1 MKMQKG
7 KATKEIAEIKALL
20 ELKKTFSLQ
29 RLMHDYNEIKN
40 QPVPLFGVSAIP
52 IKDNMYEWHGN
63 IKASADNIYKGAVL
77 HFKFMFPKDYP
88 ISPPKIYLL
97 NREFNH
103 PNVMYDK
110 SICLDMLVKGKND
123 YKGWKSGYTVLSI
136 LLQLQNFFF
145 DVDDTFLK
153 KSKEE
158 MAKITDQIEKC
169 NEFKC
174 SECEHKGSSNPYPPF
189 LSKVEDNSIYK
200 LSEEQYKKLKFE
212 ELCCYHRKTNFRES
226 PLGLGISVS
235 KVSRTGEIKGV
246 EPCFDFVS
254 FKSYTKERLRTAFNG
269 KRFTHWFPLYFG
281 ENKEKVLRGITRAI
295 SMIVKGNAKSFSEDL
310 ILKCMPKFFNYVC
323 LNIISEK
330 VHNSSRAIQIL
341 IYLFRILLLLSE
353 AYPNLKKMCNENIDK
368 FIKDE
373 KNRVKEVTPSLGDLL
388 VMLSI
393 SDFTIEDLLPA
404 YIGEGMDRQIFWILQ
419 EIKEFE
425 KLINSSEIDN
435 VRAKICYKTG
445 IVSEQLLLF
454 YYYFLKKL
462 IYKDCKNLDEFAKKL
477 DSNYGN
483 LTDNECDLHRKE
495 ISKILKID
503 NFNDYYKYMNLTPP
517 TEKELNE
524 KLKNAFQNSLKKGY
538 HGNDQVRFVPDEKE
552 QSNIYLSKYPK
563 LSELEKDGKLL
574 DANDN
579 KWKELCEKF
588 DIVQLFKYSHVNE
601 EITPLKIIQFQ
612 RENLDKELF
621 FEIEVPVKEKDCVNE
636 IITKKKFKKKDE
648 DEVIIEKMN
657 FKQLYLKLYF
667 EDYIKFFPH
676 ICEFKELYSI
686 IDKVKDDIIHFTF
699 YIDTLSNLKS
709 DWNYVRVIL
718 SKLVN
723 LKYLEL
729 VFKNAVGIKL
739 LKNMMKGF
747 TNSLKSN
754 CLIEHLKI
762 RVNPSCSLYSTK
774 DLNILTI
781 LDKLPNL
788 KVLDLEKVKI
798 DKNCSLRIRNH
809 LYYYKKIVVLNIN
822 NCGIND
828 DMAKEIADGIM
839 KAKSLEKLYIANN
852 NMNKGLSNILYNL
865 AFQPSI
871 KVIDISLN
879 TSCDKFETAT
889 SLYKLLKMSQ
899 TIEYLICSNISSLN
913 NYLKE
918 DFFYSLGD
926 SNSLSYLDL
935 SSSGNFSNI
944 RLLGNAIS
952 FNGLKNGSLKYIDIS
967 FTSLN
972 YSYFVQLI
980 ESLEVCESEHF
991 SWYGFQLNTNI
1002 SKDSHDYYKKT
1013 FNCNLE
1019 TLILNGSNLTTYDNV
1034 NDIKNTNFINRFKI
1048 LLNKSKQ
1055 LDTLIFNNC
1064 TFNKYFFDIITNALQ
1079 DENQLKY
1086 LSLSHSNI
1094 HGETLKSF
1102 LNAFK
1107 IKDKKETNPHF
1118 HIEALNLSC
1127 NLLGYSGI
1135 EGLCQVLKTN
1145 KTIKYLNLYH
1155 NLFDVNGA
1163 RRIGEILKENTTLE
1177 KLDIGYNRIRNV
1189 GFNSIMDGIKENN
1202 NIKLKYLG
1210 VKYNFIRNNSLESN
1224 LDNLNSKTTIPLEEI
1239 ELKKNPFT
1247 DEFINKF
1254 YKDKFNSYTKKLK
1267 LDIFQ
1272 NLYYLNPERLERTV
1286 WMSAGNISEKLIYNE
1301 LLKKEKEI
1309 IKTKQSHLG
1318 IPLYIRKIRGRK
1330 VGQKKNS
1337 TPNDLFVEFIV
1348 PNSVNRMLNIAGASN
1363 FKINN
1368 KRIRCFKAGTKP
1380 DFMLVKKRIHC

>member
-1 MKMQKG
+1 MKSQK
-7 KATKEIAEIKALL
+7 KNVKDIAEIKALL
-20 ELKKTFSLQ
+20 DLKKTFSLQ
-29 RLMHDYNEIKN
+29 RLMHDYKEIKD
-40 QPVPLFGVSAIP
+40 QPIPLFGVSAVP

-63 IKASADNIYKGAVL
+63 IKASAENIYKGAVL
-77 HFKFMFPKDYP
+77 HFKFIFPKDYP

-103 PNVMYDK
+103 PNVMPDR

-145 DVDDTFLK
+145 DVDDNFLK
-153 KSKEE
+153 KNEEE
-158 MAKITDQIEKC
+158 MKKIADQIEKC
-169 NEFKC
+169 SEFKC
-174 SECEHKGSSNPYPPF
+174 TDCDHKGSSNPYPQF
-189 LSKVEDNSIYK
+189 LSKIEDNSIYK

-226 PLGLGISVS
+226 PLGLGIRVS

-281 ENKEKVLRGITRAI
+281 ENKEKFLKGVTGAI

-323 LNIISEK
+323 LNILSEK

-341 IYLFRILLLLSE
+341 IYLYRILLLLSE
-353 AYPNLKKMCNENIDK
+353 TYPNLKTLCNQNIEK

-373 KNRVKEVTPSLGDLL
+373 KNRIKEVTPSLGDLL
-388 VMLSI
+388 VMLTI
-393 SDFTIEDLLPA
+393 SDYKIEDLLPA
-404 YIGEGMDRQIFWILQ
+404 YIGEQMDRQIFWILQ

-435 VRAKICYKTG
+435 VRAKVCYKTG
-445 IVSEQLLLF
+445 IVSEHLLLF

-462 IYKDCKNLDEFAKKL
+462 IYKDCKDLDEFAKKL

-483 LTDNECDLHRKE
+483 LTDTELDLHREE
-495 ISKILKID
+495 INKILKID
-503 NFNDYYKYMNLTPP
+503 NFDDFYKYMNLTPP

-538 HGNDQVRFVPDEKE
+538 HGNDQVRFVPNNEE
-552 QSNIYLSKYPK
+552 QSKIYLSKYPK

-601 EITPLKIIQFQ
+601 EITPLKIIRFQ
-612 RENLDKELF
+612 RENLDNELF
-621 FEIEVPVKEKDCVNE
+621 FDINVPVKEKDCVNE
-636 IITKKKFKKKDE
+636 IITKRKYKKKDE
-648 DEVIIEKMN
+648 DEVIIEKMT

-676 ICEFKELYSI
+676 ICGFKELYEI
-686 IDKVKDDIIHFTF
+686 IDKIKDDLIHFTF

-718 SKLVN
+718 SKLIN

-729 VFKNAVGIKL
+729 IFKNRVDIKL
-739 LKNMMKGF
+739 LKNLMKGF

-762 RVNPSCSLYSTK
+762 RVNPTYSLYSSK

-788 KVLDLEKVKI
+788 KVLDLEKVNL
-798 DKNCSLRIRNH
+798 DKNSSLRIRNH
-809 LYYYKKIVVLNIN
+809 LYYYKKIVVLNISS
-822 NCGIND
+822 CGIND

-839 KAKSLEKLYIANN
+839 KAKSLEKLYIGNN

-871 KVIDISLN
+871 KVIDISKN
-879 TSCDKFETAT
+879 NSCDKYETAT

-899 TIEYLICSNISSLN
+899 TIEYLICSNISALN
-913 NYLKE
+913 NSLKE

-926 SNSLSYLDL
+926 SNSLCYLDL
-935 SSSGNFSNI
+935 SSSGNFTNI

-972 YSYFVQLI
+972 YNSFISLI
-980 ESLEVCESEHF
+980 QSLEVCESDHF

-1002 SKDSHDYYKKT
+1002 AKDSHEYYKKT

-1019 TLILNGSNLTTYDNV
+1019 TLILNGSNLTTYDNI
-1034 NDIKNTNFINRFKI
+1034 NDLKNVNFINHFKT
-1048 LLNKSKQ
+1048 LLSKSKK
-1055 LDTLIFNNC
+1055 LDTLTVDFC
-1064 TFNKYFFDIITNALQ
+1064 TFNKYFFDIMTDALQ
-1079 DENQLKY
+1079 NENQLKY

-1094 HGETLKSF
+1094 HGETLKSL

-1107 IKDKKETNPHF
+1107 IKDKKEANPHF

-1145 KTIKYLNLYH
+1145 KTIKYLNLFH

-1163 RRIGEILKENTTLE
+1163 RRIGEILKENTSLE

-1189 GFNSIMDGIKENN
+1189 GFNSIIDGIKENN
-1202 NIKLKYLG
+1202 NIKLKFLG
-1210 VKYNFIRNNSLESN
+1210 VKYNFIKNSSLESN
-1224 LDNLNSKTTIPLEEI
+1224 LNEINSKSNIPLEEI
-1239 ELKKNPFT
+1239 ELRKNLFS

-1254 YKDKFNSYTKKLK
+1254 YKDTFNTYKKKLK
-1267 LDIFQ
+1267 VDIFDI
-1272 NLYYLNPERLERTV
+1272 LYYLMPERLERTV
-1286 WMSAGNISEKLIYNE
+1286 WMSSGNVDKRAIYNE
-1301 LLKKEKEI
+1301 IINQEKQI
-1309 IKTKQSHLG
+1309 IKTKESNLG

-1330 VGQKKNS
+1330 VGKKKNS
-1337 TPNDLFVEFIV
+1337 IPNDAFVEFIV
-1348 PNSVNRMLNIAGASN
+1348 PNSVNRMLNLASLSS
-1363 FKINN
+1363 FKING
-1368 KRIRCFKAGTKP
+1368 KRVRCFKAGSKP
-1380 DFMLVKKRIHC
+1380 DFMLVKKRVHC